1 MVRGRKPQLSMII
14 DNVVKC
20 EGKTK
25 DEIVNNLRDL
35 YMNEVFYMKIGSN
48 ALLSVNPQRP
58 VDSSTDEI
66 LEKYT
71 EVALD
76 TSNENKRKLSPHIFE
91 MVCNAYFHM
100 FRNKEDQSII
110 L

>member
-1 MVRGRKPQLSMII
+1 MVRGRKPQLSNII
-14 DNVVKC
+14 DNVVNC

-35 YMNEVFYMKIGSN
+35 YANEVYYMKIGSN
-48 ALLSVNPQRP
+48 ALLSVNPLRP
-58 VDSSTDEI
+58 VESSSNET

-71 EVALD
+71 EYALD
-76 TSNENKRKLSPHIFE
+76 ISDEKKPKLSPHIFE

-100 FRNKEDQSII
+100 YRNKED
-110 L
+110 

>member
-1 MVRGRKPQLSMII
+1 MLSMII
-14 DNVVKC
+14 DNVVNC
-20 EGKTK
+20 EGKSK

-48 ALLSVNPQRP
+48 ALLSVNPMRE
-58 VDSSTDEI
+58 VESSNDET

-71 EVALD
+71 EIALD
-76 TSNENKRKLSPHIFE
+76 TSNEGKRKLSPHIFE

-100 FRNKEDQSII
+100 HRNKEDQSII
-110 L
+110 LK